1 MKVSNSLSYD
11 VEGHKKLSIYYYMS
25 AILVAYLLNYM
36 TGDVVLDY
44 IYIPVLALST
54 LVNGCRIGIILSIFA
69 LSLEALGYWSGDR
82 RVGSFEFVART
93 SVCFISTVSVI
104 YIVGYT
110 IGKYRSAVKVASI
123 DGLTDS
129 MNRSAIVGYL
139 DETLKIGSRCKDII
153 VIAYIDIDGFKNV
166 NDKYGHSAGDKI
178 LINFSSILRDSIR
191 GSGSFGRMGGDEFLA
206 VIRAS
211 SVESAKSL
219 LHEMHDRFKLGL
231 KYHNEG
237 ITCSVGAIITD
248 GIQCSSCMY
257 LINRADEL
265 MYAAKRNGRNKVF
278 YSILLSLAR
287 RSKEAVDVSINWP
300 SPSEGGDPFRSNELN

>member
-1 MKVSNSLSYD
+1 M
-11 VEGHKKLSIYYYMS
+11 
-25 AILVAYLLNYM
+25 
-36 TGDVVLDY
+36 
-44 IYIPVLALST
+44 
-54 LVNGCRIGIILSIFA
+54 
-69 LSLEALGYWSGDR
+69 
-82 RVGSFEFVART
+82 
-93 SVCFISTVSVI
+93 
-104 YIVGYT
+104 
-110 IGKYRSAVKVASI
+110 
-123 DGLTDS
+123 
-129 MNRSAIVGYL
+129 
-139 DETLKIGSRCKDII
+139 KIGSRCKDII

-231 KYHNEG
+231 KHHNEG